1 MSNNGPGVT
10 NPMLYDPPEGQAS
23 NTKLMQFVAGVGGE
37 LNLRCLNFINQTSS
51 FFSVSFAAISAG
63 TALGWTSPVLSQLTP
78 VVENGT
84 TSSNST
90 DGFTITAEEGMRL
103 SISRHRKASD
113 RSLDLAVELFQK
125 AHDTAYRIVCNF
137 ITERISESLRQI
149 SDAMTAWGAYLA
161 IVL

>member
-1 MSNNGPGVT
+1 M
-10 NPMLYDPPEGQAS
+10 
-23 NTKLMQFVAGVGGE
+23 
-37 LNLRCLNFINQTSS
+37 
-51 FFSVSFAAISAG
+51 SFAAISAG

-103 SISRHRKASD
+103 SISRHRNASD

-125 AHDTAYRIVCNF
+125 AYDTAYRTVCNF
-137 ITERISESLRQI
+137 ITDRISDSMRHI